1 MNIMH
6 FDNDIE
12 KEIIDSANAT
22 SEWISKCKTKE
33 EFLKN
38 FKLHEYDEYSK
49 LGESMLECH
58 FVVCVTAWNKNIE
71 FTKDDY
77 EQMKAL

>member
-12 KEIIDSANAT
+12 KEVIDSANAT
-22 SEWISKCKTKE
+22 YEWISKCKTKE

-49 LGESMLECH
+49 LGEFMLECH
-58 FVVCVTAWNKNIE
+58 FIVCVTAWNKNIK

-77 EQMKAL
+77 EQMKAS

>member
-1 MNIMH
+1 MNIVH
-6 FDNDIE
+6 FDNNIE
-12 KEIIDSANAT
+12 KEVIDSANVT
-22 SEWISKCKTKE
+22 YEWISKCKTKE

-49 LGESMLECH
+49 LGESILECY
-58 FVVCVTAWNKNIE
+58 FIVCVTAWNKNIK

>member
-1 MNIMH
+1 MSIKP
-6 FDNDIE
+6 FDKYME
-12 KEIIDSANAT
+12 KEVIDSVNTT

-38 FKLHEYDEYSK
+38 FKLHEYDEFYK
-49 LGESMLECH
+49 LGESMLKCH
-58 FVVCVTAWNKNIE
+58 FVNCMSVWNKNIK

-77 EQMKAL
+77 EQMKTL